1 MPLDYGDRPL
11 NQQHVVNNYNEE
23 HHFIN
28 YGSDRASFRKDTAT
42 NTNSYTLVEN
52 NRNSRTWYFYS
63 NTWWDVSSPCK
74 LHFRTFIFD
83 RYHTLPGGRPSVAS
97 TALHPGHVTVN
108 DSDFQSLPPGQAWV
122 VFPKDS
128 VHSSNNFT
136 ARPLN
141 LASSIGSRL
150 KQSFSNI
157 NRGTPPQSVTPVQ
170 AFFNTSDQAQLVGY
184 TVKAQISGKIGRLT
198 FVR

>member
-1 MPLDYGDRPL
+1 MDPIGRALEKTQRPTPIHTPWSKTTEIAGHGTSTPML
-11 NQQHVVNNYNEE
+11 GEMYLLLLVNHILE
-23 HHFIN
+23 H
-28 YGSDRASFRKDTAT
+28 SF
-42 NTNSYTLVEN
+42 
-52 NRNSRTWYFYS
+52 
-63 NTWWDVSSPCK
+63 
-74 LHFRTFIFD
+74 FD
-83 RYHTLPGGRPSVAS
+83 RYHTLPAGRPSVAS

-184 TVKAQISGKIGRLT
+184 T
-198 FVR
+198 